1 MMCEYPALPV
11 VDDNLNVI
19 RIVSAVEYTRALKGK
34 KIVREF
40 SAESL
45 MACGHAATR
54 GLAAH
59 RGHAGRTPR

>member
-19 RIVSAVEYTRALKGK
+19 RIVSESNILEHLREKRLSVNSALNRSWHAVMPNTGP
-34 KIVREF
+34 
-40 SAESL
+40 
-45 MACGHAATR
+45 
-54 GLAAH
+54 AAH